1 METQSN
7 NLDTFKILFIIKA
20 VFNLFGALFFLGY
33 GFFMSMVFTDAAT
46 TAQDMPFNISNF
58 IGIIA
63 GLGFILCLVFAIVTF
78 LAGRYLGKA
87 KNYTFILVV
96 SILNCLTGISG
107 ILLGIFTILEINKPH
122 VKVLFEKA

>member
-7 NLDTFKILFIIKA
+7 NLNTFKILFIIKA
-20 VFNLFGALFFLGY
+20 VFNLFGALIFLGY